1 MPMWFWSPKGPHILD
16 LRCRSALCPHTCLV
30 SRRCGRS
37 HDQHG
42 WAPNGIDGGPCRVVI
57 HAPDAAKLERAKEII
72 RKGRRNMGRNDIWHD
87 PDFLLREG
95 QLAFLF
101 PGIEAR
107 FSPQISDLMQVLNSD
122 PLPEFESGDVEAHGY
137 ALVRIGQ
144 ALTKV
149 MDRWAIEPQMVAGH
163 SVGEWTAMIASEAI
177 PKNDID
183 AFMSSLVPGTLDVPG
198 VLFLAAGCSEAKAR
212 DAIVDLPDIH
222 LSHDNC
228 PRQVILC
235 GIESSIRT
243 CQERLSA
250 QTAYSVRSC
259 PSGPDFTPHSSPII
273 SSRTRHTLHRSLS
286 KRQSDSSGQ
295 QILHLFSIQMQ
306 TSFDKRLSTT

>member
-1 MPMWFWSPKGPHILD
+1 
-16 LRCRSALCPHTCLV
+16 
-30 SRRCGRS
+30 
-37 HDQHG
+37 
-42 WAPNGIDGGPCRVVI
+42 
-57 HAPDAAKLERAKEII
+57 
-72 RKGRRNMGRNDIWHD
+72 
-87 PDFLLREG
+87 
-95 QLAFLF
+95 
-101 PGIEAR
+101 
-107 FSPQISDLMQVLNSD
+107 
-122 PLPEFESGDVEAHGY
+122 
-137 ALVRIGQ
+137 
-144 ALTKV
+144 

-250 QTAYSVRSC
+250 DRVLCQELPFRSGFHSPLFSDYIKPHQTHFASL
-259 PSGPDFTPHSSPII
+259 PIQTP
-273 SSRTRHTLHRSLS
+273 
-286 KRQSDSSGQ
+286 KRQLWSANTASVFDSNADV
-295 QILHLFSIQMQ
+295 I
-306 TSFDKRLSTT
+306 FDKRPSTT